1 MHCVVSDAGWWLRW
15 VSSGEYIQMSGRAG
29 RRGLDDKGVVIL
41 MLDTK
46 MEPSLAK
53 EMVKGAPDTL
63 HSEFHLGYNML
74 LNMLRVEGA
83 NPEALLRASYRQFQM
98 ERSMPELERKV
109 QQLEVWAQIG
119 WSLGLLVV
127 LMWGSVMHRRT
138 VPSVFIRTAKR

>member
-1 MHCVVSDAGWWLRW
+1 M
-15 VSSGEYIQMSGRAG
+15 
-29 RRGLDDKGVVIL
+29 DDKGVVVL

-46 MEPSLAK
+46 MEPGLAK

-98 ERSMPELERKV
+98 ERSLPDLEQKV
-109 QQLEVWAQIG
+109 QDLEV
-119 WSLGLLVV
+119 
-127 LMWGSVMHRRT
+127 RT
-138 VPSVFIRTAKR
+138 RELYGKNVIYIK

>member
-1 MHCVVSDAGWWLRW
+1 MSSHVEALVCDHAPLSPCTRVPELSLRW

-29 RRGLDDKGVVIL
+29 RRGIDDKGVVVL

-98 ERSMPELERKV
+98 ERSLPELEQRAH
-109 QQLEVWAQIG
+109 QLEVWPG
-119 WSLGLLVV
+119 DRSNPLGCD
-127 LMWGSVMHRRT
+127 RT
-138 VPSVFIRTAKR
+138 NEDM

>member
-1 MHCVVSDAGWWLRW
+1 
-15 VSSGEYIQMSGRAG
+15 MSGRAG
-29 RRGLDDKGVVIL
+29 RRGLDDKGVVVL

-98 ERSMPELERKV
+98 ERSLPELERKV
-109 QQLEVWAQIG
+109 QDLEVNCLSIFE
-119 WSLGLLVV
+119 
-127 LMWGSVMHRRT
+127 SV
-138 VPSVFIRTAKR
+138 SAKYVQDLCLFAY

>member
-1 MHCVVSDAGWWLRW
+1 
-15 VSSGEYIQMSGRAG
+15 MSGRAG

-83 NPEALLRASYRQFQM
+83 NPEKMLRVSYRQFQM
-98 ERSMPELERKV
+98 ERSLPHLERKV
-109 QQLEVWAQIG
+109 QQLEVWANCRRCQ
-119 WSLGLLVV
+119 GLLDIF
-127 LMWGSVMHRRT
+127 LGFPCCDCQQCSKKKC
-138 VPSVFIRTAKR
+138 SCLIIRNNRLHA

>member
-1 MHCVVSDAGWWLRW
+1 MSHQCVIIWFCPIVCKCLRAWLRW

-29 RRGLDDKGVVIL
+29 RRGIDDKGVVVL

-98 ERSMPELERKV
+98 ERSLPALEKKV
-109 QQLEVWAQIG
+109 HQLEVWAG
-119 WSLGLLVV
+119 CKSNLRA
-127 LMWGSVMHRRT
+127 H
-138 VPSVFIRTAKR
+138 

>member
-1 MHCVVSDAGWWLRW
+1 
-15 VSSGEYIQMSGRAG
+15 MSGRAG

-83 NPEALLRASYRQFQM
+83 SPEALLRASYRQFQM

-119 WSLGLLVV
+119 YSLGLLIASISQ
-127 LMWGSVMHRRT
+127 GQNFCISDCTSVCLT
-138 VPSVFIRTAKR
+138 L

>member
-1 MHCVVSDAGWWLRW
+1 
-15 VSSGEYIQMSGRAG
+15 MSGRAG
-29 RRGLDDKGVVIL
+29 RRGLDDKGVVVL

-46 MEPSLAK
+46 MEPGLAK

-98 ERSMPELERKV
+98 ERSLPDLERKV
-109 QQLEVWAQIG
+109 QDLEVSHCDLQDLQECIVTMQAAE
-119 WSLGLLVV
+119 
-127 LMWGSVMHRRT
+127 WGYALWPKT
-138 VPSVFIRTAKR
+138 